1 MHDTLVAI
9 AKSWGLFYMIGI
21 SLIVLVWVYRP
32 SNRLRFDRA
41 ASSIINAEDR
51 PAGVALSQSSDFDPD
66 SPETHP

>member
-32 SNRLRFDRA
+32 SNRKRFDHA
-41 ASSIINAEDR
+41 ANSIIDAEDR
-51 PAGVALSQSSDFDPD
+51 PADVIPDRPTGTESD
-66 SPETHP
+66 SPEARP